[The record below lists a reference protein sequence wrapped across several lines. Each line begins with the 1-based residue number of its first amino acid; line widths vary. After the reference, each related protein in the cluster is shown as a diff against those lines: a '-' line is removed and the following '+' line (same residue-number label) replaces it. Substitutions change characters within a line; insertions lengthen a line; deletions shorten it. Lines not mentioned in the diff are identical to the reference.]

1 MNQYAYLM
9 AIQYTN
15 AGTATVLQYVA
26 PILIL
31 AYVSAKKRQL
41 PDLSESV
48 AILLAILGTFI
59 IATHGRFDGL
69 AITPKGFFWGLFS
82 AVTYSFYIVLPAK
95 LIREFGSFTVVGLGM
110 LMGGVVFP
118 ILTRS
123 WQYPLVL
130 TPDNLLAFF
139 GKVLHNGK
147 HVPNRFRVKGSLLA
161 AIEPVSSVFFSVM
174 VMHEIFYSIDFT
186 GMFLILVAV
195 LMLSLR
201 DLFMVRKQ
209 WRTMNKT

>member
-1 MNQYAYLM
+1 
-9 AIQYTN
+9 
-15 AGTATVLQYVA
+15 
-26 PILIL
+26 
-31 AYVSAKKRQL
+31 
-41 PDLSESV
+41 
-48 AILLAILGTFI
+48 
-59 IATHGRFDGL
+59 
-69 AITPKGFFWGLFS
+69 
-82 AVTYSFYIVLPAK
+82 
-95 LIREFGSFTVVGLGM
+95 M

-130 TPDNLLAFF
+130 TLDNLLALFGIIIVGTVFAYTFF
-139 GKVLHNGK
+139 LKGSAIIGA
-147 HVPNRFRVKGSLLA
+147 VKGSLLA